1 MRRRSRDPVGWPLRG
16 SGAGVCPARVKESL
30 AARQGWCPP
39 VRRKKPRRPSGT
51 GARTGRGAGTIPAYS
66 VGRCAAVKGSLR
78 RPGRFRAV
86 REPSP
91 LHTTRRPGISNSD
104 PGVLAALDSR
114 SAPQQRTVPS
124 LTETT
129 ALSQPRPHQ
138 QPPPSFIA
146 ESSTISIF
154 QAHFRIGMDFPVFC
168 LGCTSDL

>member
-1 MRRRSRDPVGWPLRG
+1 M
-16 SGAGVCPARVKESL
+16 
-30 AARQGWCPP
+30 
-39 VRRKKPRRPSGT
+39 
-51 GARTGRGAGTIPAYS
+51 
-66 VGRCAAVKGSLR
+66 
-78 RPGRFRAV
+78 

-154 QAHFRIGMDFPVFC
+154 QAHFRIGMDSGLQSYLALLPS
-168 LGCTSDL
+168 GCTVAMETCSSANPGGSWRRATDMWCG